1 MRLRRWA
8 SAVAIALG
16 IGASVGAPAPAHAS
30 AVVVEAIASAQTEGQ
45 YVAFTAGEGERN
57 RVSVR
62 YSGNPIVSVRVP
74 DTAGVQAGEGCT
86 AESPTVAVCPVRR
99 TEFADQWELGDENDT
114 LTLDGA
120 PRGPEGPSVLD
131 GSGNDVVR
139 GSSAGDSIFDGP
151 GRDRHSGRGGNDTLF
166 SGSGGDVL
174 SGGAGRDTVSYD
186 APLGSP
192 RRGGVRA
199 DLDGRADDGSAGERD
214 LIRSDVENLDGTDFV
229 DVLTGNGR
237 ANEID
242 GVGGADR
249 ISGRG
254 GNDLI
259 MAGSG
264 ANVNPG
270 AGSDRVEG
278 GRIVRSRDASRD
290 RVSSCGLAL
299 ADRRDLVTGC
309 RSVRR
314 G

>member
-8 SAVAIALG
+8 SAMAIA
-16 IGASVGAPAPAHAS
+16 IGAAVGAPAPAHAGE
-30 AVVVEAIASAQTEGQ
+30 VVVEAIVSETTEGQ

-62 YSGNPIVSVRVP
+62 YSGTPIVSVRVQ
-74 DTAGVQAGEGCT
+74 DTAGVQAGDGCT

-99 TEFADQWELGDENDT
+99 TEFADQWELGDGDDT
-114 LTLDGA
+114 LTLDGD
-120 PRGPEGPSVLD
+120 PRGPEGPAILD

-139 GSSAGDSIFDGP
+139 GSSAGDSIFDGA
-151 GRDRHSGRGGNDTLF
+151 GRDRHSGRGGDDTLF

-174 SGGAGRDTVSYD
+174 SGGAGRDRVSYD

-214 LIRSDVENLDGTDFV
+214 LIRTDVENLDGTDFV

-242 GVGGADR
+242 GIGGADR
-249 ISGRG
+249 ISGLG

-259 MAGSG
+259 MAASS
-264 ANVNPG
+264 ANVSPG
-270 AGSDRVEG
+270 AGADRVVG

-290 RVSSCGLAL
+290 TVSSCGLAI

-309 RSVRR
+309 RRVRR